1 MPRRKQHAP
10 QRMKWEDG
18 VEGSGPG
25 LAADLQGEEGDCA
38 EDDGPI
44 SPSERV
50 CAAAAKE
57 NEDGD
62 ATDEEDD
69 EDATPPTPPPSAT
82 ARLNPT
88 ILRDTGPPDREPMSP
103 RCPSRDSRE
112 SSGPATGSPPPP
124 ATRSSASPVSPS
136 GIVPLPL
143 GGHPLLPPHSAA
155 MMAAY
160 LQQTHQRLLLG
171 HSPLSRGSV
180 SPLVSSSCSPPAA
193 TPGLL
198 VSPSSVGEVS
208 PSATPLPAVLDFST
222 RKASSTEDD
231 EDEQILNLSK
241 PPTPSSSTET
251 NNGPLDLSVPSRK
264 RPGPEDSPPP
274 VRKSSRLASGSAAA
288 AAAAAVA
295 AATAAHQDPAQ
306 AVAAA
311 AGFGRPP
318 VVSPWTS
325 PVVASHFPYFAAAVA
340 AAATSQQQLSPKS
353 TAGVVVD
360 HHQLW
365 NGKLKPP
372 SALENKYQPSEAT
385 KALEKMSELSK
396 LGGEDLFRS
405 ASGNGSGGGSGGVTA
420 GSGGG
425 GGAGAGAGAG
435 NVSGST
441 SGSRHS
447 AWQSHW
453 LNKGADQAK
462 DVLKCVWCKQSF
474 PTLAAMTTH
483 MKEAKH
489 CGVNMPVPPS
499 GSSLHPQQSNVQ
511 NIPTPQP
518 PHQPQTTSSGNA
530 GSGPGAGGSATPSSK
545 QSPSEL
551 NLLIK
556 ETMPLPRKLV
566 RGQDVWLG
574 KGAEQTRQILKCMWC
589 GQSFR
594 SLAEMT
600 SHMQQTQHY
609 TNIISQEQIISWK
622 SSDEN
627 KGGSGGGN
635 GGSGSGSVAGGGG
648 GGGGGGTA
656 VPGGNSGS
664 TGPHAGGT
672 GAPGSGATSSH
683 VSAVL
688 TCKVCDQAFSSLKEL
703 SNHMVK
709 NSHYK
714 EHIMRSIT
722 ESGGRRR
729 QTREKRKKSLPV
741 RKLLELERAQN
752 EFKNGDAATGLGHG
766 LGKHA
771 GRITCEKCGDKIE
784 TSIFVD
790 HIRQCIGAGTVSAN
804 QRNFLKNALMSN
816 HLSAT
821 LPPTESGRKS
831 ANDESSPLS
840 SSRHHRSPSSAS
852 DATTPGKDTPTPTA
866 NESTG
871 SSSSPSVLNAIEK
884 LIEKSFDSRARHG
897 APGLHHAQPGAP
909 MGTSILKRLGIDE
922 SVDYT
927 KPLVDPQTMNL
938 LRSYQQQ
945 QQQQQQQQH
954 YSTSMAARR
963 ERSGSESS
971 SVSER
976 GSGGRTDAM
985 TPERRLDLSTVG
997 HSERH
1002 SSHHHRVTPDKQLVP
1017 QSLTA
1022 GRHHPATE
1030 ESGDEESSAAA
1041 STAASGGSGAGA
1053 TTTSS
1058 ATPAATPSAPPSA
1071 SATVVVKKEPK
1082 DDETDERATGE
1093 EEQSQSQ
1100 TSGREVY
1107 VKKEIVDDCRDEE
1120 EQSSFNHRRAGSGSL
1135 HESAEEGREV
1145 MSPRINP
1152 PTPRSTGQMEQLVR
1166 SPCRNSTSSPTSS
1179 DRSVTPRGTPDT
1191 KGSSS
1196 LGALSSMFDSLSGG
1210 GSGGNAGGGGGN
1222 AGGPVDSHGRKTS
1235 SHPLAALQK
1244 LCDKTETRG
1253 GSASGSGGSTGRS
1266 AGGPGS
1272 TSGLGSAAG
1281 GGVGSGTTPGSGSTP
1296 GSGTTPGAILAFSW
1310 ACNDAVVTADS
1321 IMKCAFCDTPFI
1333 SKGAYRHHLSKMHFV
1348 KDGVI
1353 PDPLTIGRSAA
1364 AVAAAAAAAAAAAV
1378 SQNPAAGPATGH
1390 SSSSPPTSQRNKSPP
1405 LSQANGSPSQSA
1417 ASPLE
1422 ESPHSK
1428 FLKYTELAKQLS
1440 SKYV

>member
-1 MPRRKQHAP
+1 
-10 QRMKWEDG
+10 
-18 VEGSGPG
+18 
-25 LAADLQGEEGDCA
+25 
-38 EDDGPI
+38 
-44 SPSERV
+44 
-50 CAAAAKE
+50 
-57 NEDGD
+57 
-62 ATDEEDD
+62 
-69 EDATPPTPPPSAT
+69 
-82 ARLNPT
+82 
-88 ILRDTGPPDREPMSP
+88 MSP

-112 SSGPATGSPPPP
+112 SSGPTAASPPPQ
-124 ATRSSASPVSPS
+124 ANRRSASPVSPNN
-136 GIVPLPL
+136 IVPLAS
-143 GGHPLLPPHSAA
+143 HPLLPPHSAA
-155 MMAAY
+155 VMAAY
-160 LQQTHQRLLLG
+160 IQQTHQRLLMG
-171 HSPLSRGSV
+171 HSPLSARGSV
-180 SPLVSSSCSPPAA
+180 SPLVTSSCSPPAV

-198 VSPSSVGEVS
+198 ISPTSGSDVSPV
-208 PSATPLPAVLDFST
+208 ATPMPAVLDFST
-222 RKASSTEDD
+222 RKNSSAEEDEDD
-231 EDEQILNLSK
+231 HILNLSK
-241 PPTPSSSTET
+241 PPTPSSSSET
-251 NNGPLDLSVPSRK
+251 NNGPLDLSVSSRK
-264 RPGPEDSPPP
+264 RPGREDDSPPP
-274 VRKSSRLASGSAAA
+274 PPRKSSRHGSITSAHQESPSAA
-288 AAAAAVA
+288 
-295 AATAAHQDPAQ
+295 TSY
-306 AVAAA
+306 
-311 AGFGRPP
+311 GRPP

-340 AAATSQQQLSPKS
+340 AATSQQQLSPKS
-353 TAGVVVD
+353 TPAMLD

-365 NGKLKPP
+365 NGKMKPP
-372 SALENKYQPSEAT
+372 AALDKPYQPSEAT

-396 LGGEDLFRS
+396 LGGEELYRS
-405 ASGNGSGGGSGGVTA
+405 PSSGSGSGGSSVGNNPSGA
-420 GSGGG
+420 
-425 GGAGAGAGAG
+425 
-435 NVSGST
+435 

-489 CGVNMPVPPS
+489 CGVNMPVPPPS
-499 GSSLHPQQSNVQ
+499 SGLHSHPSNMPPISSSQQQQGQHQSHSSSAGSSNNSH
-511 NIPTPQP
+511 T
-518 PHQPQTTSSGNA
+518 
-530 GSGPGAGGSATPSSK
+530 TPSSK

-622 SSDEN
+622 SSDDG
-627 KGGSGGGN
+627 KGSGGAGAGLGSSGGSGPGGMPP
-635 GGSGSGSVAGGGG
+635 GSG
-648 GGGGGGTA
+648 
-656 VPGGNSGS
+656 
-664 TGPHAGGT
+664 TGPHGGNPGGPGT
-672 GAPGSGATSSH
+672 GGATSSH

-752 EFKNGDAATGLGHG
+752 EFKNGDSAVGLAHS

-784 TSIFVD
+784 TTIFVE
-790 HIRQCIGAGTVSAN
+790 HIRQCIGAGTVGIN

-816 HLSAT
+816 NMPQV

-831 ANDESSPLS
+831 VNEDASSV

-852 DATTPGKDTPTPTA
+852 DTTTPGKDTPTPSA
-866 NESTG
+866 NENTG
-871 SSSSPSVLNAIEK
+871 TTSSPSVLNAIEK
-884 LIEKSFDSRARHG
+884 LIEKSFDSRLRHG
-897 APGLHHAQPGAP
+897 APGLHHTPPGAP
-909 MGTSILKRLGIDE
+909 IGSSILKRLGIDE

-945 QQQQQQQQH
+945 QQQH
-954 YSTSMAARR
+954 YHSTAAAARR

-971 SVSER
+971 SISER
-976 GSGGRTDAM
+976 GSNRTDTM
-985 TPERRLDLSTVG
+985 TPERRMDLTMS
-997 HSERH
+997 HDRLSA
-1002 SSHHHRVTPDKQLVP
+1002 SSHRHRVTPDKQISIPSRHSLV
-1017 QSLTA
+1017 
-1022 GRHHPATE
+1022 E
-1030 ESGDEESSAAA
+1030 ESGDEESVVIKKEPQDDDGEP
-1041 STAASGGSGAGA
+1041 STANEDEP
-1053 TTTSS
+1053 TSS
-1058 ATPAATPSAPPSA
+1058 KLGTRD
-1071 SATVVVKKEPK
+1071 VVVKKEVVDDSRD
-1082 DDETDERATGE
+1082 DDESTATYNCH
-1093 EEQSQSQ
+1093 
-1100 TSGREVY
+1100 TR
-1107 VKKEIVDDCRDEE
+1107 
-1120 EQSSFNHRRAGSGSL
+1120 NSL
-1135 HESAEEGREV
+1135 HENTDEGREAA
-1145 MSPRINP
+1145 SPHINP
-1152 PTPRSTGQMEQLVR
+1152 PTPRPRESDQQQHHQVAP
-1166 SPCRNSTSSPTSS
+1166 SPCRNSTSSPASS

-1191 KGSSS
+1191 KASSS
-1196 LGALSSMFDSLSGG
+1196 LGALSSMFDSLSGVG
-1210 GSGGNAGGGGGN
+1210 GGTGGNS
-1222 AGGPVDSHGRKTS
+1222 DSQGRKTS

-1253 GSASGSGGSTGRS
+1253 PGSSGGSRSGSNNNQSLNASGSGSSASSSQGTG
-1266 AGGPGS
+1266 P
-1272 TSGLGSAAG
+1272 
-1281 GGVGSGTTPGSGSTP
+1281 
-1296 GSGTTPGAILAFSW
+1296 TPGAILAFSW

-1364 AVAAAAAAAAAAAV
+1364 AAAAAAIAA
-1378 SQNPAAGPATGH
+1378 SQSSSGGPSH
-1390 SSSSPPTSQRNKSPP
+1390 SGSSPPSSQRNKSPP
-1405 LSQANGSPSQSA
+1405 VPQANGSPSQTT

>member
-1 MPRRKQHAP
+1 MPALADRLQENYRTVIMINDHCHGSQAP
-10 QRMKWEDG
+10 SRFG
-18 VEGSGPG
+18 VSHFPPNNPDNSRVSEP
-25 LAADLQGEEGDCA
+25 AADSRGRRDACLE
-38 EDDGPI
+38 I
-44 SPSERV
+44 T
-50 CAAAAKE
+50 AAGVLC
-57 NEDGD
+57 NF
-62 ATDEEDD
+62 
-69 EDATPPTPPPSAT
+69 
-82 ARLNPT
+82 
-88 ILRDTGPPDREPMSP
+88 REPMSP

-112 SSGPATGSPPPP
+112 SSGPATGSPQPP

-136 GIVPLPL
+136 SIVPLPL
-143 GGHPLLPPHSAA
+143 GTHPLLPPHSAA
-155 MMAAY
+155 VMAAY

-198 VSPSSVGEVS
+198 VSPTSIGEIS

-222 RKASSTEDD
+222 RKASSIEED
-231 EDEQILNLSK
+231 EEEQILNLSK

-264 RPGPEDSPPP
+264 RPGPEDSSPPP
-274 VRKSSRLASGSAAA
+274 PRKSSRLTSTTSSAS
-288 AAAAAVA
+288 
-295 AATAAHQDPAQ
+295 HQETVSGITPSS
-306 AVAAA
+306 
-311 AGFGRPP
+311 FGRPP

-353 TAGVVVD
+353 TTGVVD

-365 NGKLKPP
+365 NGKMKPP
-372 SALENKYQPSEAT
+372 AALEKPYQPSEAT

-405 ASGNGSGGGSGGVTA
+405 SGGGSSATSA
-420 GSGGG
+420 GTP
-425 GGAGAGAGAG
+425 AT
-435 NVSGST
+435 T
-441 SGSRHS
+441 SSSRHS

-474 PTLAAMTTH
+474 PTLAAMTAH

-489 CGVNMPVPPS
+489 CGVNMPVPPPVS
-499 GSSLHPQQSNVQ
+499 GLHSQQTTMPSIPPPQQ
-511 NIPTPQP
+511 
-518 PHQPQTTSSGNA
+518 PHQPPTSASNVGSNSSG
-530 GSGPGAGGSATPSSK
+530 TPSSK
-545 QSPSEL
+545 QSPSDL

-622 SSDEN
+622 SSDEG
-627 KGGSGGGN
+627 KGGGN
-635 GGSGSGSVAGGGG
+635 TTGSAGGGAGGVAGGGSNVGVQPG
-648 GGGGGGTA
+648 GGSGPHGGNG
-656 VPGGNSGS
+656 PGG
-664 TGPHAGGT
+664 PGG
-672 GAPGSGATSSH
+672 GATSSH

-752 EFKNGDAATGLGHG
+752 EFKNGDAATSLTHS

-784 TSIFVD
+784 TPIFVE
-790 HIRQCIGAGTVSAN
+790 HIRQCIGAGTVGIN

-816 HLSAT
+816 HLPAT

-831 ANDESSPLS
+831 VNEETSSI

-852 DATTPGKDTPTPTA
+852 DATTPGKDTPTPNTNETTA
-866 NESTG
+866 PMGT
-871 SSSSPSVLNAIEK
+871 SPSVLNAIEK
-884 LIEKSFDSRARHG
+884 LIEKSFDSRVRHG
-897 APGLHHAQPGAP
+897 TPGLHHAPPGAP

-945 QQQQQQQQH
+945 QHQQQH
-954 YSTSMAARR
+954 YNANAAARR

-971 SVSER
+971 SISER
-976 GSGGRTDAM
+976 GSGRTDTM
-985 TPERRLDLSTVG
+985 TPERRLDLSAAS
-997 HSERH
+997 HDRH
-1002 SSHHHRVTPDKQLVP
+1002 SSSLSHHHRVTPEKQ
-1017 QSLTA
+1017 TA
-1022 GRHHPATE
+1022 PLPSRHHQATE
-1030 ESGDEESSAAA
+1030 ESGDEESS
-1041 STAASGGSGAGA
+1041 
-1053 TTTSS
+1053 
-1058 ATPAATPSAPPSA
+1058 
-1071 SATVVVKKEPK
+1071 TVVVKKEPR
-1082 DDETDERATGE
+1082 DEETEERGANE
-1093 EEQSQSQ
+1093 EEQQQQSQS
-1100 TSGREVY
+1100 TREVF

-1120 EQSSFNHRRAGSGSL
+1120 DQSSYNHRRSSSH
-1135 HESAEEGREV
+1135 HETAEDGREV
-1145 MSPRINP
+1145 LSPRMNP
-1152 PTPRSTGQMEQLVR
+1152 PTPRPTSQVEQVAR

-1191 KGSSS
+1191 KASSS

-1210 GSGGNAGGGGGN
+1210 GGGGGGSN
-1222 AGGPVDSHGRKTS
+1222 VDSQGRKTS

-1253 GSASGSGGSTGRS
+1253 SSASGGPRSSGAS
-1266 AGGPGS
+1266 ATTIGPS
-1272 TSGLGSAAG
+1272 
-1281 GGVGSGTTPGSGSTP
+1281 SGSTVGVTGP
-1296 GSGTTPGAILAFSW
+1296 GPTPGAILAFSW

-1364 AVAAAAAAAAAAAV
+1364 VAAAAAAAAV
-1378 SQNPAAGPATGH
+1378 SQGTSGGP
-1390 SSSSPPTSQRNKSPP
+1390 SRNSSSPPTSQRNKSPP

>member
-1 MPRRKQHAP
+1 MRSKQQPRPSFRWP
-10 QRMKWEDG
+10 QQRGDNLTGEDG
-18 VEGSGPG
+18 VEGSAPG
-25 LAADLQGEEGDCA
+25 TDLQGEEGDCVD
-38 EDDGPI
+38 EDGPI
-44 SPSERV
+44 SPSERG
-50 CAAAAKE
+50 CMPAAKE
-57 NEDGD
+57 DEDADG
-62 ATDEEDD
+62 TDEEDD
-69 EDATPPTPPPSAT
+69 EEASPPTPPPST
-82 ARLNPT
+82 TSRLNPT

-136 GIVPLPL
+136 SIVPLPL
-143 GGHPLLPPHSAA
+143 GTHPLLPPHSAA
-155 MMAAY
+155 VMAAY

-198 VSPSSVGEVS
+198 VSPTSVGEMS

-222 RKASSTEDD
+222 RKASLTEDD
-231 EDEQILNLSK
+231 EEEQILNLSK

-251 NNGPLDLSVPSRK
+251 NNGPLDLSVSSRK
-264 RPGPEDSPPP
+264 RPETENLSPPP
-274 VRKSSRLASGSAAA
+274 PRKSSRLASSTSSTSHQETAPG
-288 AAAAAVA
+288 VA
-295 AATAAHQDPAQ
+295 PS
-306 AVAAA
+306 
-311 AGFGRPP
+311 GFGRPP
-318 VVSPWTS
+318 IVSPWTS

-340 AAATSQQQLSPKS
+340 AVTSQQQLSPKS
-353 TAGVVVD
+353 TSGVVD

-365 NGKLKPP
+365 NGKMKPP
-372 SALENKYQPSEAT
+372 TALEKPYQPSEAT

-405 ASGNGSGGGSGGVTA
+405 SSGGSAAVT
-420 GSGGG
+420 
-425 GGAGAGAGAG
+425 GASAPAT
-435 NVSGST
+435 T
-441 SGSRHS
+441 SSSRHS

-489 CGVNMPVPPS
+489 CGVNMPVPPPAPGIHS
-499 GSSLHPQQSNVQ
+499 QQTSMPTIPPPQQS
-511 NIPTPQP
+511 
-518 PHQPQTTSSGNA
+518 HQPQTSSSNT
-530 GSGPGAGGSATPSSK
+530 GSNNSATPSNK
-545 QSPSEL
+545 QSPSDL

-622 SSDEN
+622 SSDES
-627 KGGSGGGN
+627 KGGN
-635 GGSGSGSVAGGGG
+635 TTGSAGS
-648 GGGGGGTA
+648 
-656 VPGGNSGS
+656 GGNSGGGS
-664 TGPHAGGT
+664 NAGVQPSGGSGPHGGNNGGP
-672 GAPGSGATSSH
+672 GAGATSSH

-752 EFKNGDAATGLGHG
+752 EFKNGDAAANLTH
-766 LGKHA
+766 LGKQA
-771 GRITCEKCGDKIE
+771 SRITCEKCGEKIE
-784 TSIFVD
+784 TPLFVE
-790 HIRQCIGAGTVSAN
+790 HIRQCIGAGTVGVN

-816 HLSAT
+816 HLPAT

-831 ANDESSPLS
+831 VNEETSSI

-852 DATTPGKDTPTPTA
+852 DATTPGKDTPTPNTNEGTA
-866 NESTG
+866 PLGT
-871 SSSSPSVLNAIEK
+871 SPSVLNAIEK
-884 LIEKSFDSRARHG
+884 LIEKSFDSRVRHG
-897 APGLHHAQPGAP
+897 TPGMHHAQPGAP

-938 LRSYQQQ
+938 LRTYQQQ
-945 QQQQQQQQH
+945 QHQQQH
-954 YSTSMAARR
+954 YNANAAARR

-971 SVSER
+971 SISER
-976 GSGGRTDAM
+976 GSGRTDTM
-985 TPERRLDLSTVG
+985 TPERRLDLSTTS
-997 HSERH
+997 HERH
-1002 SSHHHRVTPDKQLVP
+1002 SSSLSHHHRVTPEKQ
-1017 QSLTA
+1017 TA
-1022 GRHHPATE
+1022 PLSNRHHPITE
-1030 ESGDEESSAAA
+1030 ESGDEES
-1041 STAASGGSGAGA
+1041 
-1053 TTTSS
+1053 
-1058 ATPAATPSAPPSA
+1058 PS
-1071 SATVVVKKEPK
+1071 TVVVKKEPR
-1082 DDETDERATGE
+1082 DEETEERGANE
-1093 EEQSQSQ
+1093 EEQQQSQ
-1100 TSGREVY
+1100 QSTREVF

-1120 EQSSFNHRRAGSGSL
+1120 DQSSYNHRRSSL
-1135 HESAEEGREV
+1135 HETPEDGREV
-1145 MSPRINP
+1145 LSPRMNP
-1152 PTPRSTGQMEQLVR
+1152 PTPRPTNQVEQIAR

-1191 KGSSS
+1191 KASSS

-1210 GSGGNAGGGGGN
+1210 GGGGAGGST
-1222 AGGPVDSHGRKTS
+1222 VDSQGRKTS

-1253 GSASGSGGSTGRS
+1253 PSASGASRSGGGSSTTIG
-1266 AGGPGS
+1266 
-1272 TSGLGSAAG
+1272 
-1281 GGVGSGTTPGSGSTP
+1281 PGSGSTVGGVTGP
-1296 GSGTTPGAILAFSW
+1296 GPGPTPGAILAFSW

-1364 AVAAAAAAAAAAAV
+1364 AAAAAAAAQGT
-1378 SQNPAAGPATGH
+1378 SGGP
-1390 SSSSPPTSQRNKSPP
+1390 SRNSSSPPTSQRNKSPP
-1405 LSQANGSPSQSA
+1405 LPQANGSPSQSA